1 MGSRERRAI
10 EADLAMSRPTVALA
24 VVRDTPP
31 FVVVADD
38 IDVLQRALAIRL
50 VARTAADRIGT
61 ADRNQLRTAL
71 EQERWSDALVA
82 WMRHTGIVID
92 VYTERV
98 LTADDL
104 PADLLG
110 VQLQFSPLFRDV

>member
-1 MGSRERRAI
+1 
-10 EADLAMSRPTVALA
+10 MSRPTVALA

-31 FVVVADD
+31 SVVVADD
-38 IDVLQRALAIRL
+38 IEVLQRALAVRL
-50 VARTAADRIGT
+50 VARTESGQISDDERNALRAA
-61 ADRNQLRTAL
+61 LS
-71 EQERWSDALVA
+71 EERWSDALTA
-82 WMRHTGIVID
+82 WIKHTGIAID

-98 LTADDL
+98 LTDDDL